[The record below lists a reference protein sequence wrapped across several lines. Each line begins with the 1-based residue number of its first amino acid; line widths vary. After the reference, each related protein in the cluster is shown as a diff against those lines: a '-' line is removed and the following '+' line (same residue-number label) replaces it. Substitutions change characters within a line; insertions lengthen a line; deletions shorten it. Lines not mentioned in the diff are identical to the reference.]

1 MPGGCQPLAS
11 KHTAR
16 HSQQHRPPWHPVQLK
31 ALLASGRVLL
41 LCSHRRALGHMY
53 VVVCF
58 CLFFSCGIGTFGE
71 ISLWVWLSI
80 WLRLMLLIAFWH
92 FLCPYGTKA
101 SCWITRSLFLL
112 LLPKPSAYTL
122 YFSGLRLI
130 VLVSNTLLFWM
141 SNHNQYYFCIDYF
154 SLFVFQLLP
163 LTPNQAK

>member
-58 CLFFSCGIGTFGE
+58 C
-71 ISLWVWLSI
+71 
-80 WLRLMLLIAFWH
+80 
-92 FLCPYGTKA
+92 
-101 SCWITRSLFLL
+101 
-112 LLPKPSAYTL
+112 
-122 YFSGLRLI
+122 
-130 VLVSNTLLFWM
+130 
-141 SNHNQYYFCIDYF
+141 
-154 SLFVFQLLP
+154 FVFFMWYRHVWRNFALGLALHLAPAHAAYCVLAFSVP
-163 LTPNQAK
+163 LWH

>member
-58 CLFFSCGIGTFGE
+58 CLFFFHVVSARLGKFRSGSGSPFGSGSRCLLRFGIFCA
-71 ISLWVWLSI
+71 
-80 WLRLMLLIAFWH
+80 LMALKPHAESHADSFCCFFQSPLH
-92 FLCPYGTKA
+92 TLC
-101 SCWITRSLFLL
+101 I
-112 LLPKPSAYTL
+112 
-122 YFSGLRLI
+122 FSQD
-130 VLVSNTLLFWM
+130 S
-141 SNHNQYYFCIDYF
+141 D
-154 SLFVFQLLP
+154 
-163 LTPNQAK
+163 